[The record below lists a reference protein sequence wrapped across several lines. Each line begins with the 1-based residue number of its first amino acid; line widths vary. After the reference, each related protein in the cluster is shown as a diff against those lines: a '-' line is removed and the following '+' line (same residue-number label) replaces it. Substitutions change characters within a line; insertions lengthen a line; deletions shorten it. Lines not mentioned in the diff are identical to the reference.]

1 MKQFFSLIK
10 KEFFHIARDK
20 RSLFVLLGMPIA
32 QILIFGFALTNEVK
46 DTRIAILDQSKDVHT
61 EGLIHQIEA
70 SRYFDIERQLTSIS
84 EIEDAF
90 KSGKIK
96 MAVIFA
102 PNFAENIAHSGKT
115 QLQLIADASDPNT
128 ATTITNYVTTI
139 INDYQTQHL
148 MSNGG
153 GKGPLSINVESRMLY
168 NPQLKGEYNF
178 VPGVMAMILMLVS
191 AMMTSVAIV
200 REREMGTM
208 EILLVSPMQPILL
221 IFAKMF
227 PYLLLSIVNFVVIM
241 LLSVYVL
248 GLPVKGSLAVLSG
261 ESVLYIV
268 CSLALGLLISTVA
281 PTQQVA
287 LLMSLMGLMLP
298 TILFSG
304 FMFPI
309 ENMPKPMQIIS
320 NVIPAKWFFLIVRS
334 VMIKGLDISSIWR
347 ETLILGGMTVFFLAI
362 SFRNFKIRLA

>member
-10 KEFFHIARDK
+10 KEFFHIGRDR

-46 DTRIAILDQSKDVHT
+46 NTRIAILDQSKDVHT
-61 EGLIHQIEA
+61 EGLIQQIEA

-84 EIEDAF
+84 EIESAF

-96 MAVIFA
+96 MAVIFE

-128 ATTITNYVTTI
+128 ATTITNYVTAI

-148 MSNGG
+148 MGNNG
-153 GKGPLSINVESRMLY
+153 KPPLSINVESRMLY

-178 VPGVMAMILMLVS
+178 VPGVMAMILMLIS

-200 REREMGTM
+200 KEREMGTM
-208 EILLVSPMQPILL
+208 EILLVSPMQPILV

-227 PYLLLSIVNFVVIM
+227 PYLLLSIVNFTVIM

-248 GLPVKGSLAVLSG
+248 GLPIKGSLALLSL
-261 ESVLYIV
+261 ESVLYII

-281 PTQQVA
+281 QTQQVA
-287 LLMSLMGLMLP
+287 LMMSLMGLMMP

-309 ENMPKPMQIIS
+309 ENMPKFMQVIS
-320 NVIPAKWFFLIVRS
+320 NIIPAKWFFIIVRN
-334 VMIKGLDISSIWR
+334 VMIKGLSFSSVGR
-347 ETLILGGMTVFFLAI
+347 ETLILCGMTVFFLAV
-362 SFRNFKIRLA
+362 SLRKFKIRLA

>member
-61 EGLIHQIEA
+61 EGLIQQIEA
-70 SRYFDIERQLTSIS
+70 SRYFDIERQLTSVS
-84 EIEDAF
+84 EIEGAF

-96 MAVIFA
+96 MAVIFE

-128 ATTITNYVTTI
+128 ATTVTNYVTAI

-148 MSNGG
+148 MGNGG
-153 GKGPLSINVESRMLY
+153 KPPLSINVESRMLY

-178 VPGVMAMILMLVS
+178 VPGVMAMILMLIS

-200 REREMGTM
+200 KEREMGTM
-208 EILLVSPMQPILL
+208 EILLVSPMQPILV
-221 IFAKMF
+221 IFSKMV
-227 PYLLLSIVNFVVIM
+227 PYLLLSIVNFTVIM

-248 GLPVKGSLAVLSG
+248 GLPIRGSLALLSL
-261 ESVLYIV
+261 ESVLYII

-281 PTQQVA
+281 QTQQVA
-287 LLMSLMGLMLP
+287 LMMSLMGLMMP

-309 ENMPKPMQIIS
+309 ENMPKFMQVIS
-320 NVIPAKWFFLIVRS
+320 NVIPAKWFFIIIRN
-334 VMIKGLDISSIWR
+334 VMIKGLSFSSVGR
-347 ETLILGGMTVFFLAI
+347 ETLILCGMTVFYLAV
-362 SFRNFKIRLA
+362 SLRKFKIRLA